1 MKDPINLLSK
11 FDLFSDHWSPK
22 VIAEMNDYQFK
33 VVKLKGSFVRHKH
46 EETDEVF
53 IVIEGSM
60 HIELSDKTVEI
71 NQGEM
76 AVVPRGQLH
85 RPFANGECKVLLVEP
100 RDTIN
105 TGDAGG
111 KQQAPNDVWI

>member
-1 MKDPINLLSK
+1 MKDPVNLLSK
-11 FDLFSDHWSPK
+11 FEMFSDHWSPK

-33 VVKLKGSFVRHKH
+33 LVKLKGSFVRHNH

-60 HIELSDKTVEI
+60 HIELSDNTVEI

-76 AVVPRGQLH
+76 AVVPRGQPH
-85 RPFANGECKVLLVEP
+85 RPFATEECKFWSFFALPARNESYLGFQSKKGSVS
-100 RDTIN
+100 
-105 TGDAGG
+105 
-111 KQQAPNDVWI
+111 

>member
-1 MKDPINLLSK
+1 MKDPVNLLSK
-11 FDLFSDHWSPK
+11 FEMFSDHWSPK

-33 VVKLKGSFVRHKH
+33 LVKLKGSFVRHNH

-76 AVVPRGQLH
+76 AVVPRGQPH
-85 RPFANGECKVLLVEP
+85 RPFAIEELSL
-100 RDTIN
+100 IH
-105 TGDAGG
+105 
-111 KQQAPNDVWI
+111 I